1 MFESMISAGAMERL
15 PETRAT
21 EKLDAEA
28 MSLWSNDMEGY
39 AKKCVE
45 IYFEL
50 ANKTTQQSYKVAT
63 PCMDDHQFKEEE
75 IGSVG
80 E

>member
-1 MFESMISAGAMERL
+1 MFESMISARAMERL

-50 ANKTTQQSYKVAT
+50 AN
-63 PCMDDHQFKEEE
+63 
-75 IGSVG
+75 
-80 E
+80 